1 MSNGTAPTGTS
12 AVNGGS
18 IPPVNNNDREAFGRW
33 RDRQYFG
40 PRRWFQSTRDDVQW
54 EKEQDL
60 KNKKD
65 LTSGF
70 PLWVSDDL
78 EFWHEKEQVR
88 FTQIAS
94 LYSEFIGVST
104 KGELHQWKW
113 SDAEP
118 YKNHEVIKIKNNNNI
133 FTATKKYFLVSPH
146 SSPKNINPKLA
157 TRENISTVRN
167 NNSVFSS
174 NRQR

>member
-133 FTATKKYFLVSPH
+133 FTANQK
-146 SSPKNINPKLA
+146 I
-157 TRENISTVRN
+157 
-167 NNSVFSS
+167 FSS
-174 NRQR
+174 FPTFVTQKH